1 MTRMV
6 SKIAMVVKVY
16 VGRTCL
22 ISLNLSSAYCQQL
35 EEMVAEKIE
44 VFSATDYAG
53 CTKARRSTTGGI
65 MRWGRCIL
73 KGWSS
78 TQATVALSSGDA
90 EYYGMVK

>member
-44 VFSATDYAG
+44 VFSAIRDR
-53 CTKARRSTTGGI
+53 ARNFRKCLADEESKSRLL
-65 MRWGRCIL
+65 MH
-73 KGWSS
+73 KN
-78 TQATVALSSGDA
+78 
-90 EYYGMVK
+90 